1 MNIFLTLISQ
11 TVEPLFEWLFTKYMR
26 FPWQRF
32 SVLKLFPSSF
42 QSTEIMF
49 VLQLPDGSSS
59 LNKSW
64 LINLFFAH
72 FPQVFYVGRVK

>member
-26 FPWQRF
+26 LSWQRF
-32 SVLKLFPSSF
+32 SVLKLFSSSF
-42 QSTEIMF
+42 QSREIMF

-59 LNKSW
+59 LNKS
-64 LINLFFAH
+64 
-72 FPQVFYVGRVK
+72 

>member
-11 TVEPLFEWLFTKYMR
+11 TVEPLFEQPFTKYMR
-26 FPWQRF
+26 FPWQQF
-32 SVLKLFPSSF
+32 LVLKLFLSSF
-42 QSTEIMF
+42 QSREIMF

-64 LINLFFAH
+64 QMIYYLFFAH
-72 FPQVFYVGRVK
+72 K